1 MENKL
6 VYDVRTLID
15 FAVYLNDTAE
25 KRGWILN
32 NQITKEG
39 MEVLSEFSSQ
49 VNCRTV
55 FSRL

>member
-1 MENKL
+1 MENKS

-15 FAVYLNDTAE
+15 FAVYLDDTAE

-32 NQITKEG
+32 NQITNEG
-39 MEVLSEFSSQ
+39 MEVLSEFNSQ